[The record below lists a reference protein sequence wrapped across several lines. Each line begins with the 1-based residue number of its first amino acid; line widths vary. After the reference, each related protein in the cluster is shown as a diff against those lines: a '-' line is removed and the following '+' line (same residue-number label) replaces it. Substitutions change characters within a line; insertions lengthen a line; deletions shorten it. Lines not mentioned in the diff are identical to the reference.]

1 MFNEASL
8 ENVIC
13 DLFEKEG
20 YEHKYGEELHKGL
33 SEVLLVE
40 DIEAYLK
47 SHYPGITETE
57 IQRIIL
63 TLKAQKMTSL
73 YEENVRL
80 YRMISE
86 GFSVKRDDPKAS
98 PLWIRMI
105 DFSSVENPAATDTN
119 IYKIVNQVEIVERA
133 KRRPDAIVYI
143 NGLPLVVMEFKSA
156 IKENCTIKDA
166 FTQLTVRY
174 RRDIPSL
181 FRYTAFIV
189 ISDGV
194 NNRIGTLYTPYEY
207 FESWNK
213 VNPKDSPEEGINSLY
228 TMVKGLFARNR
239 LLAVLK
245 DFIFFP
251 DTSTREEKY
260 VCRYPQFFAATLLY
274 ENILKHKYPG
284 DRKGGT
290 YFGATGCGKS
300 LAMLYLTR
308 LLMRSPL
315 LNSPTIL
322 IITDRTDLDDQM
334 SKTFLSAKQFIN
346 ESTIEQIESRRE
358 LGEKLRGRKSGGVFL
373 TTIQKFSE
381 DIALLSDRGNIICI
395 SDEAHRSQTNLGK
408 KIELSFDEEGH
419 AADIKRTYGFA
430 QYLHNSLPNAT
441 YVGFSGTPI
450 DSTIEVF
457 GGVVAK
463 YTMLDSANDGITER
477 IVYEGRAAKVY
488 ADAEKLALID
498 KYYDECAEQGSTQ
511 DQINKSITDVA
522 TVQSIIGDPR
532 RLDTIAEDFV
542 NHYENR
548 IAEGASVCGKA
559 MIVCM
564 TRNIAFDLY
573 KRIVALRPQ
582 WAEKKLYADEDKVTP
597 EEERKLMPIE
607 RIKLVMT
614 SSKDDPE
621 EMANLIGNDNDRK
634 VWAEQFKNPN
644 SNFKIVIL
652 VDMWLTG
659 FDVPCLDVM
668 YIDKPLQKHTLIQ
681 TISRVNRVYPGKNKG
696 VVVDYIG
703 FKKRMNYALKLYGGV
718 QTASGE
724 MIDDDPTENID
735 DFVTI
740 VRDELESLHAITHPY
755 DDREFEDYTDEQQL
769 QCLNAAANFILQQ
782 EKRYNA
788 YMHHSKVM
796 SEAYNICQSSDQ
808 FSNDERDRVFF
819 FKSVRAILM
828 KLTRGNAPDVEKM
841 NIRVRQLME
850 DALHSDGVEDVVKIV
865 EDNNGDFDIFD
876 PSHIDRI
883 SNIQLP
889 NIKRKMLERLLRQQ
903 ISEYQKVNKLKAL
916 EFKERLEGLLKDYN
930 DRSDDAVFADQVMSE
945 VTDRITELIR
955 ELEKER
961 ESFKDL
967 GIDYEEKAFYDIL
980 KAVSD
985 EHKFNYPE
993 EKMLTLAKGIKQII
1007 VSNSEYTDCF
1017 KRDDIRAKMSFDI
1030 IVELSKNGY
1039 PPVGNNYDEIYKQVI
1054 EQAENFKKYFE

>member
-8 ENVIC
+8 ENIIC
-13 DLFEKEG
+13 DLFVEEG
-20 YEHKYGEELHKGL
+20 YEHLLGEDLHKGL
-33 SEVLLVE
+33 SEVLLLE

-47 SHYPGITETE
+47 SHYRDITVNE
-57 IQRIIL
+57 IQRVVF
-63 TLKAQKMTSL
+63 TLKAQKMMSL
-73 YEENVRL
+73 YEENARI
-80 YRMISE
+80 YRMITE

-105 DFSSVENPAATDTN
+105 DFASVTNPQAADTN
-119 IYKIVNQVEIVERA
+119 IYKIVNQVEIVEKA

-143 NGLPLVVMEFKSA
+143 NGLPMVVMEFKSA

-213 VNPKDSPEEGINSLY
+213 VNPKDKPENGIDSMY
-228 TMVKGLFARNR
+228 TMMHGLFAKNR

-251 DTSTREEKY
+251 DSSTHEEKY

-300 LAMLYLTR
+300 MAMLFLTR
-308 LLMRSPL
+308 LLMRSPE

-322 IITDRTDLDDQM
+322 LITDRTDLDDQM
-334 SKTFLSAKQFIN
+334 SRLFLSAKTFIN
-346 ESTIEQIESRRE
+346 ESTIEQIESRKE
-358 LGEKLRGRKSGGVFL
+358 LAEKLRDRKSGGVFL

-381 DIALLSDRGNIICI
+381 DIDLLSTRGNIICI
-395 SDEAHRSQTNLGK
+395 SDEAHRSQTSLGK
-408 KIELSFDEEGH
+408 KIELTFGEGGR
-419 AADIKRTYGFA
+419 AEDIKRTYGFA

-450 DSTIEVF
+450 DSTIDVF

-463 YTMLDSANDGITER
+463 YTMLDSANDGITEK

-532 RLDTIAEDFV
+532 RLDAIAEDFV
-542 NHYENR
+542 SHYEAR
-548 IAEGASVCGKA
+548 IEEGATVCGKA

-582 WAEKKLYADEDKVTP
+582 WEEKKAHADEDQVSPEDEKKL
-597 EEERKLMPIE
+597 LPIP
-607 RIKLVMT
+607 RIRLVMT

-634 VWAEQFKNPN
+634 VWADQFKNPY

-659 FDVPCLDVM
+659 FDVPCLDLM

-681 TISRVNRVYPGKNKG
+681 TISRVNRVFPGKNKG
-696 VVVDYIG
+696 LVIDYIG
-703 FKKRMNYALKLYGGV
+703 FKKRMNFALKLYGGV
-718 QTASGE
+718 ENSSGQ
-724 MIDDDPTENID
+724 MIDDDPTENIE
-735 DFVTI
+735 DFVKI
-740 VRDELESLHAITHPY
+740 VRDELEILHSITHPF
-755 DDREFEDYTDEQQL
+755 DDREFEDYTNEEQL
-769 QCLNAAANFILQQ
+769 RCLNRAANYILSTEQL
-782 EKRYNA
+782 YNDF
-788 YMHHSKVM
+788 MHHSDILSK
-796 SEAYNICQSSDQ
+796 AYNVCQSSEELSD
-808 FSNDERDRVFF
+808 DEHNRVFF
-819 FKSVRAILM
+819 FKAVRAILKKM
-828 KLTRGNAPDVEKM
+828 TRGNAPDVEKM
-841 NIRVRQLME
+841 NIHVRRLME
-850 DALHSDGVEDVVKIV
+850 DALQSDGVEDVVKIV
-865 EDNNGDFDIFD
+865 EDSNGDFDIFD
-876 PSHIDRI
+876 PAHIERI
-883 SNIQLP
+883 AGIQLP

-903 ISEYQKVNKLKAL
+903 INEYKKVNKLKAL
-916 EFKERLEGLLKDYN
+916 EFGKRLDNLLKEYN
-930 DRSDDAVFADQVMSE
+930 DRSDDAVFAEKVMSE
-945 VTDRITELIR
+945 VTEKITELIR

-961 ESFKDL
+961 NSFKEL

-980 KAVSD
+980 KHVSD

-993 EKMLTLAKGIKQII
+993 DKMLELAKIIKKII
-1007 VSNSEYTDCF
+1007 TNNSEYTDCF
-1017 KRDDIRAKMSFDI
+1017 RRDDIKAQMSFDI
-1030 IVELSKNGY
+1030 ILELSKNGY
-1039 PPVGNNYDEIYKQVI
+1039 PPVGENYDVIYKQVI
-1054 EQAENFKKYFE
+1054 EQAENFKKNFD

>member
-8 ENVIC
+8 EKVIC
-13 DLFEKEG
+13 DLLIEEG
-20 YEHKYGEELHKGL
+20 YEHRLGEELHKGL
-33 SEVLLVE
+33 SEVLLLE
-40 DIEAYLK
+40 DVEAYLK
-47 SHYPGITETE
+47 SHYSDITADE
-57 IQRIIL
+57 IQRVIL

-73 YEENVRL
+73 YEENARI
-80 YRMISE
+80 YRMVSE
-86 GFSVKRDDPKAS
+86 GFAVKRDDPKAA

-105 DFSSVENPAATDTN
+105 DFSSVGNPGTADTN

-194 NNRIGTLYTPYEY
+194 NSRIGTLYTPYEY
-207 FESWNK
+207 FAAWNK
-213 VNPKDSPEEGINSLY
+213 VNPKDPPEEGIDSLF
-228 TMVKGLFARNR
+228 TMTKGLFAKER

-251 DTSTREEKY
+251 DSSAREEKY

-274 ENILKHKYPG
+274 ENILKHRYPG

-300 LAMLYLTR
+300 MAMVYLAR
-308 LLMRSPL
+308 LLMRSPE

-322 IITDRTDLDDQM
+322 LITDRTDLDDQL
-334 SKTFLSAKQFIN
+334 SKTFLSAKTFIN
-346 ESTIEQIESRRE
+346 ESTIEQIDSRKT
-358 LGEKLRGRKSGGVFL
+358 LGERLRDRKSGGVFL

-381 DIALLSDRGNIICI
+381 DIDLLSDRGNIICI
-395 SDEAHRSQTNLGK
+395 SDEAHRSQTNLQK
-408 KIELSFDEEGH
+408 KIELSFGEEGY
-419 AADIKRTYGFA
+419 ADDIRRTYGFA
-430 QYLHNSLPNAT
+430 QYLHDSLPNAT

-450 DSTIEVF
+450 DATIDVF

-463 YTMLDSANDGITER
+463 YTMLDSANDGITEK

-488 ADAEKLALID
+488 ADAEKLELID
-498 KYYDECAEQGSTQ
+498 KYYDECAEKGSTQ

-532 RLDTIAEDFV
+532 RLDAIAEDFV
-542 NHYENR
+542 SHHESR
-548 IAEGASVCGKA
+548 LEEGASVAGKA
-559 MIVCM
+559 MVVCM

-582 WAEKKLYADEDKVTP
+582 WAEKKLHADEDEVSPADEK
-597 EEERKLMPIE
+597 KLMPIE

-644 SNFKIVIL
+644 SNFKIVVL

-659 FDVPCLDVM
+659 FDVPCLDAM

-681 TISRVNRVYPGKNKG
+681 TISRVNRVYPGKTKG
-696 VVVDYIG
+696 LVVDYIG
-703 FKKRMNYALKLYGGV
+703 FKKRMNFALKLFGGV
-718 QTASGE
+718 QSPSGQTVN
-724 MIDDDPTENID
+724 DDPTENIE

-740 VRDELESLHAITHPY
+740 VRDELRSLHNLVYPF
-755 DDREFEDYTDEQQL
+755 DDLEFEDYTPAQQL
-769 QCLNAAANFILQQ
+769 ACLNKAANYILSS
-782 EKRYNA
+782 EKRYNDF
-788 YMHHSKVM
+788 MRHSKIM
-796 SEAYNICQSSDQ
+796 STAYNVCQSSDL
-808 FSNDERDRVFF
+808 FTREERDRVYF

-828 KLTRGNAPDVEKM
+828 KLTKSTAPDVETM

-850 DALHSDGVEDVVKIV
+850 DALQSDGVEDVVKIV
-865 EDNNGDFDIFD
+865 EDKNGDFDIFD
-876 PSHIDRI
+876 PAHIERI
-883 SNIQLP
+883 SNIKLP
-889 NIKRKMLERLLRQQ
+889 NIRRKMLERLLRQQ
-903 ISEYQKVNKLKAL
+903 ISEYEKVNKLKAL
-916 EFKERLEGLLKDYN
+916 EFGKRLDALLKEYN
-930 DRSDDAVFADQVMSE
+930 DRSDDAVFADKVMSE
-945 VTDRITELIR
+945 VTDRIAELIR
-955 ELEKER
+955 EMETER

-993 EKMLTLAKGIKQII
+993 DKMLELAKAIKKII
-1007 VSNSEYTDCF
+1007 TANSEYTDCF

-1030 IVELSKNGY
+1030 IVELAKNGY
-1039 PPVGNNYDEIYKQVI
+1039 PPVGENYDVIYKQVI
-1054 EQAENFKKYFE
+1054 EQAENFKKNFD